1 MSVETPTRKMHKKT
15 LSYRLG
21 KLINKL
27 RWPIIIFWVFVVL
40 SCIPFLPHIIAPFK
54 TTGFVDESSQSAK
67 TELYMDKELGYD
79 DKNQFIVMYHSTKLL
94 ATRSLFK
101 KKMKESLSGLEDF
114 PLKHEIIY
122 PDDKHQ
128 ISKDKHTAYVA
139 IIIKTNEPINDQ
151 QLKQFKDSIKK
162 PYNMTMQIGGE
173 PLFVQNV
180 NKQTQTDLYKA
191 DFIATPAAIVTLVVV
206 FGSVVAATLPIIL
219 GGGCALIILTTLY
232 FLGHF
237 FTLSIF
243 TINIALLL
251 GLCLCLDYSL
261 FFISR
266 FRDELKNGSSVEEAI
281 ATSQETAGKA
291 IFFSGLA
298 VFVSLSALFLFPV
311 NILFSV
317 AVGGLAAV
325 FYAVLISTILLPAIL
340 AVLKTKINLLSVR
353 IFRNKNHS
361 SYWRWLAERVVN
373 HPYRFFF
380 PILIFLLLLG
390 YPFLEAN
397 FGISDYRIFPK
408 KSENRAF
415 YDTYAEKFNIE
426 ELNPIVLV
434 VESPSSSILSR
445 HNLSKIYD
453 FVHKLEQ
460 NPLVKEVNGII
471 SSDSGVKKSQ
481 YYALYHMNKKLLDS
495 QVKQL
500 LDTTTT
506 KHLTVI
512 RVVSKYPANSPETKK
527 LITQLYHM
535 KVGSGLTLEL
545 TGTAVSNSDVLKSIY
560 HFLPYSI
567 LWIMV
572 FSYLILLLLLRSIF
586 LPLKAIIMTLLSLCA
601 SYGALVLVF
610 QDGYLSQLLNFEP
623 QNMLDISLLVIIF
636 CALFG
641 FSMDYEVFLLSRIKE
656 AHRLTKHNN
665 NSIIFGIEK
674 SSRIITSAALIV
686 IVISGSF
693 LVADVLMV
701 KAFGLGIA
709 VAIFVDAFLIRSF
722 LVPATMAIFK
732 NWVWYLPKWL
742 DRILPKI

>member
-1 MSVETPTRKMHKKT
+1 MNKKT
-15 LSYRLG
+15 WSYQLG

-27 RWPIIIFWVFVVL
+27 RWLIIVFWVFAIL
-40 SCIPFLPHIIAPFK
+40 FCIPFMPQIITPFK

-67 TELYMDKELGYD
+67 TERYMDKKLGYD
-79 DKNQFIVMYHSTKLL
+79 TKNQFMVMYHSSKLL
-94 ATRSLFK
+94 ATRPLFK
-101 KKMKESLSGLEDF
+101 EKMKQSLSDLEDF

-122 PDDKHQ
+122 PDEKHQ

-139 IIIKTNEPINDQ
+139 VIIKTNKSISDKE
-151 QLKQFKDSIKK
+151 LKQFQDSIKK
-162 PYNMTMQIGGE
+162 PSNMTVQIGGE

-191 DFIATPAAIVTLVVV
+191 DFIATPIAIVTLLVV

-219 GGGCALIILTTLY
+219 GGGCAIIILTTLY
-232 FLGHF
+232 FLGHL

-266 FRDELKNGSSVEEAI
+266 FRDELKNGSSIEKAI
-281 ATSQETAGKA
+281 ATTQETAGKA

-340 AVLKTKINLLSVR
+340 AVLKTKINLLS
-353 IFRNKNHS
+353 IGLFRKNSRS
-361 SYWRWLAERVVN
+361 SYWRWLAERVVK

-380 PILIFLLLLG
+380 PILIFLLALG
-390 YPFLEAN
+390 YPLLEAN

-408 KSENRAF
+408 NSANRTF
-415 YDTYAEKFNIE
+415 YDTYAQQFNIE

-434 VESPSSSILSR
+434 VESSSSPILSHR
-445 HNLSKIYD
+445 NLSKLYN
-453 FVHKLEQ
+453 FVQKLEK
-460 NPLVKEVNGII
+460 NPLVKEINGII
-471 SSDSGVKKSQ
+471 SSDSDLKENQ
-481 YYALYHMNKKLLDS
+481 YDMLYHMNKKSLDS
-495 QVKQL
+495 RVKQL
-500 LDTTTT
+500 LETTTS
-506 KHLTVI
+506 KYMTVL
-512 RVVSKYPANSPETKK
+512 RVISKYPSDSPETKK
-527 LITQLYHM
+527 LLTQLYHM

-572 FSYLILLLLLRSIF
+572 FSYVILLFLLRSLF
-586 LPLKAIIMTLLSLCA
+586 LPLKAIVMTLLSLCA

-610 QDGYLSQLLNFEP
+610 QDGYLSQLLNFQP
-623 QNMLDISLLVIIF
+623 QGMLDISLLVIIF

-686 IVISGSF
+686 IVISCSF
-693 LVADVLMV
+693 LIADVLMV